1 MGLAWP
7 VDEGFWA
14 GPRLQIAE
22 NLTILLA
29 DQGSRSDSMAEI
41 EETEWSGE
49 ELLDLEE
56 LTLSPEVMLLDPNN
70 PRLLEAPL
78 GGGDSRIPDEIAND
92 PQTQEQLAAQLRR
105 DEEVQSL
112 VTRIKSMGF
121 VSSFERIVVRPALGV
136 DGKYIVLE
144 GNRRVAAVQTIKS
157 NRAQYL
163 NLSDKVRKSIDAI
176 QVVLY
181 EGDDPDVAWQIQGFR
196 NVGGGIKE
204 WKPYQKARYIVDL
217 LTRTGQGPGRVAE
230 LTGLQTAEVN
240 RLIRSYF
247 GYEQASH
254 DEEWGGVLDVK
265 DFAVFNEAIF
275 RKRNTPLAQWLGWD
289 EATRGFTNDEHV
301 TELLRLLKE
310 RPEGADPR
318 IVRVNPDLRDQFE
331 RLLAPAHA
339 DLLLAF
345 LDNQIDLQTAYGQAV
360 RQDIREEDEEDEPPE
375 DLDEHAGRLS
385 LARQDVLALPILL
398 IREED
403 RTGEFRDLLESVSEA
418 LKQAIEEL
426 AT

>member
-14 GPRLQIAE
+14 EPRLQIAE

-29 DQGSRSDSMAEI
+29 DQGWRSDSMAEI

-78 GGGDSRIPDEIAND
+78 GSGDSRIPDEIAND
-92 PQTQEQLAAQLRR
+92 PETQEQLVAQLRR

-163 NLSDKVRKSIDAI
+163 NLSDKVRRSIDAI
-176 QVVLY
+176 QVVSVRRGRPRRRLA
-181 EGDDPDVAWQIQGFR
+181 DSRVPKR
-196 NVGGGIKE
+196 RRR
-204 WKPYQKARYIVDL
+204 YQ
-217 LTRTGQGPGRVAE
+217 RV
-230 LTGLQTAEVN
+230 
-240 RLIRSYF
+240 
-247 GYEQASH
+247 
-254 DEEWGGVLDVK
+254 
-265 DFAVFNEAIF
+265 EA
-275 RKRNTPLAQWLGWD
+275 
-289 EATRGFTNDEHV
+289 
-301 TELLRLLKE
+301 
-310 RPEGADPR
+310 
-318 IVRVNPDLRDQFE
+318 
-331 RLLAPAHA
+331 
-339 DLLLAF
+339 
-345 LDNQIDLQTAYGQAV
+345 
-360 RQDIREEDEEDEPPE
+360 
-375 DLDEHAGRLS
+375 
-385 LARQDVLALPILL
+385 
-398 IREED
+398 
-403 RTGEFRDLLESVSEA
+403 VSEGT
-418 LKQAIEEL
+418 IHRRSSD
-426 AT
+426 